1 MILTQE
7 VGQVAHEQLVE
18 TLKVQPFVRDLPDCF
33 LAKLPSLTDV
43 VQFCEDE
50 VILQVGE
57 RSSYLYLLVSGSV
70 CVELRTPV
78 YALCIQALAPGDPF
92 GWSSLVGGGQ
102 AHFQVRAREPVT
114 VLRLDPSRLT
124 AVCREVPEFGLALYQ
139 RLSEVMAERL
149 AATESRLADFCGVAH
164 SPRPRANC
172 CVS

>member
-1 MILTQE
+1 
-7 VGQVAHEQLVE
+7 VAHEQLVE
-18 TLKVQPFVRDLPDCF
+18 TLKAQPFARDLPDRF
-33 LAKLPSLTDV
+33 LAKLLSLADV

-50 VILQVGE
+50 VILQPGK

-78 YALCIQALAPGDPF
+78 YAVCIQALAPGELF

-102 AHFQVRAREPVT
+102 ALFQVRAREPVT
-114 VLRLDPSRLT
+114 VIRLDASRLA
-124 AVCREVPEFGLALYQ
+124 AVCREDPEFGLELYQ
-139 RLSEVMAERL
+139 RLSEVVAERL
-149 AATESRLADFCGVAH
+149 AATESRLADFCGVAQ

>member
-18 TLKVQPFVRDLPDCF
+18 TLKSQPFVRDLPDSF
-33 LAKLPSLTDV
+33 LTKLPSLTDV

-50 VILQVGE
+50 VLLRAGE
-57 RSSYLYLLVSGSV
+57 RSSHIYLLVSGSV

-78 YALCIQALAPGDPF
+78 YAVCIQALVPGDLF
-92 GWSSLVGGGQ
+92 GWSALVNGEQ
-102 AHFQVRAREPVT
+102 ALFQVRAREPVT
-114 VLRLDPSRLT
+114 VLRLDATRLA
-124 AVCREVPEFGLALYQ
+124 AVCREAPEFGLELYQ
-139 RLSEVMAERL
+139 RLSEVVAERL
-149 AATESRLADFCGVAH
+149 AATESRLADFCGVAQ